1 MTTTNPVEI
10 TSLLRDVSDGKPG
23 AFDQLLPVVYD
34 QLKQIARQRLRRE
47 SDAATLATTDLVHE
61 AYLKLAPAPERVDWQ
76 SRGHFYAIA
85 SRAMRQVLITRALAK
100 RTTKRGSGAEHVSV
114 DDEIPMSEERAEEL
128 LAIDEGLQLLEQ
140 SNPRLAQ
147 VIDLRYFGGFS
158 ISETAKSL
166 DISDATVNR
175 DWRVARL
182 WLYNFLKNDLV

>member
-128 LAIDEGLQLLEQ
+128 LTIDEGLQLLEQ